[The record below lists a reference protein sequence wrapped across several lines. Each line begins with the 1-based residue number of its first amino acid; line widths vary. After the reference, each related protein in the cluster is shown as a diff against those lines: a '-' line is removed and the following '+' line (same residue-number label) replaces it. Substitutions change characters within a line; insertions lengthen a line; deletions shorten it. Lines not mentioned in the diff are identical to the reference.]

1 MISSIWHAAV
11 YDPLYNGLIFLVDI
25 IPTHDVG
32 VAVILLT
39 IIVRIFLI
47 PLSRRAV
54 ESQLAMKKIQPEIDE
69 LKKKYPKNSVEQSQ
83 AIFALYKERGVRPFA
98 SIGLLLVQLPILIG
112 LYLVFAHGGLP
123 EVDANLLY
131 SFVPTPTEVNMF
143 FLGFVDMTA
152 KYNIVLA
159 VLAGATQFV
168 YTRLSMG
175 PRGQQSAG
183 EATLSGDMAKSFD
196 IQARYVFPVMIAG
209 ISFTITNAAPLYWV
223 VSNAF
228 MIVQEYAMGRR
239 FTSTDET
246 TGSKSDSSTTTNSV

>member
-1 MISSIWHAAV
+1 MISAAFHAVV

-32 VAVILLT
+32 IAVIVLT
-39 IIVRIFLI
+39 IIVRIFMI

-54 ESQLAMKKIQPEIDE
+54 ESQLALKKIQPEIEE

-83 AIFALYKERGVRPFA
+83 AIFALYKERGVHPFA
-98 SIGLLLVQLPILIG
+98 SIGLLLIQLPILIG
-112 LYLVFAHGGLP
+112 LYLVFAHAGLP
-123 EVDANLLY
+123 EVDQGLLY
-131 SFVPTPTEVNMF
+131 SFVPTPEQVNMF
-143 FLGFVDMTA
+143 FLGFVDMAA

-159 VLAGATQFV
+159 ALAAITQFI

-175 PRGQQSAG
+175 PRGEQSAG

-196 IQARYVFPVMIAG
+196 IQARYVFPILIGG
-209 ISFTITNAAPLYWV
+209 ISFTITAAAPLYWV
-223 VSNAF
+223 VSNTF

-239 FTSTDET
+239 FGGTPKEAK
-246 TGSKSDSSTTTNSV
+246 GKN